1 MNLIL
6 TINLEQWKLID
17 DGKEEKVND
26 SVAPR
31 LLAPIGA
38 RFYLI
43 FKRINIP
50 VSYKIIG

>member
-1 MNLIL
+1 M
-6 TINLEQWKLID
+6 WKLID
-17 DGKEEKVND
+17 DGKEEKVNA

-31 LLAPIGA
+31 LLAPIGGA

-43 FKRINIP
+43 FKRINIL